1 MGPDKTVFLFTG
13 ALVFLAASPGA
24 VQAQETL
31 SFGTAS
37 RAPIVTPEGTGF
49 VDLVA
54 KEALRRIGKKI
65 AVTNLPAER
74 SLINANKGIEDGD
87 LQRVGGLSK
96 KYPNLIQVGEP
107 FRTAEFSVFTKQEN
121 FTPKGWKS
129 LEPYNVGFLN
139 GWKILEANVKNVK
152 SITKVAGAGQLFA
165 LLENGRADVVIYAK
179 WQGIHMIRKL
189 GLKGIRILEPPLV
202 KKPMFMYLHKKYK
215 DLAPKIAAAL
225 RDMKSDGTYQ
235 DLYDK
240 VLSVLVASS
249 TN

>member
-1 MGPDKTVFLFTG
+1 MGPNKIVILCTG
-13 ALVFLAASPGA
+13 IFILWTTLLKAT
-24 VQAQETL
+24 QAQETL
-31 SFGTAS
+31 SFGTAT
-37 RAPIVTPEGTGF
+37 REPLVTPEGTGF
-49 VDLVA
+49 IDLVA
-54 KEALRRIGKKI
+54 KEVLRRVGKKL
-65 AVTNLPAER
+65 VVSLLPAER

-87 LQRVGGLSK
+87 LQRISGLSK
-96 KYPNLIQVGEP
+96 KYPNLIRVEEP

-121 FTPKGWKS
+121 FKPTDWKS

-165 LLENGRADVVIYAK
+165 LLENGRADVVIFAK
-179 WQGIHMIRKL
+179 WQGIHMVKKL
-189 GLKGIRILEPPLV
+189 GLMGIRILEPPLSRR
-202 KKPMFMYLHKKYK
+202 PMFMYLHKKHK

-225 RDMKSDGTYQ
+225 RAMKSDGTYQ

-240 VLSVLVASS
+240 VLGVLLASS